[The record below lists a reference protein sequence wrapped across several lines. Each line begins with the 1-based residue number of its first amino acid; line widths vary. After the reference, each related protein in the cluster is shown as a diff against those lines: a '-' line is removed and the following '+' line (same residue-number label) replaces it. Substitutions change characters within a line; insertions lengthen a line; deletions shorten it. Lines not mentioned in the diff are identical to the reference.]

1 MSKLTTEYVAGV
13 IVDGTD
19 QWHPDSS
26 VPGFGLRVTPQ
37 GAMRWVARKR
47 VQGKLH
53 KQTIGEF
60 PALSPSA
67 ARKEAVRI
75 LTAWGN
81 GKDPDVEK
89 AERQRTIEANT
100 TTVAQLSERWMREV
114 VKLKRKP
121 RTQKDYAQLFAK
133 KINPVI
139 GSISVAAL
147 SWEDVNALHG
157 AMAKTPRRANYVVA
171 TIRALMNYAEKLKLR
186 SYKSN
191 PTRDVE
197 FFPEKDRER
206 FLSEIEMAKAAEAI
220 ATAERDGRIG
230 PHAAAGL
237 RLCLLTGARRGEVT
251 AAEWSHVDWQH
262 RFIRLPDSKNNKPRT
277 VHLSEAAI
285 DVLRSVPR
293 IGKFIIAGTK
303 PDEPF
308 KNLSRSW
315 IVAREYA
322 GLQDVRLHD
331 LRHSFA
337 SLAASQKM
345 SLQMIGRL
353 LGHRATAS
361 TARYAHLALDAVAAA
376 NDVVGAA
383 MTAAIEKGA
392 PQPAGVVKLSRRRKT
407 HASKEA

>member
-1 MSKLTTEYVAGV
+1 MSKLTTEYVAGLV
-13 IVDGTD
+13 TDGAD

-26 VPGFGLRVTPQ
+26 LPGFGLRVTPH
-37 GAMRWVARKR
+37 GAMRWIARKR
-47 VQGKLH
+47 FKGQLRKA
-53 KQTIGEF
+53 TIGEF
-60 PALSPSA
+60 PALSPTA
-67 ARKEAVRI
+67 ARKEAHRV
-75 LTAWGN
+75 LSAWSN
-81 GKDPDVEK
+81 GRDPEVEK
-89 AERQRTIEANT
+89 AERQRTVEANT
-100 TTVAQLSERWMREV
+100 TTVAELSKRWMEEV
-114 VKLKRKP
+114 VKIKRKP

-157 AMAKTPRRANYVVA
+157 AMAKTPRRANYVIA
-171 TIRALMNYAEKLKLR
+171 TLRALLNYAEKLKLR
-186 SYKSN
+186 PFRSN
-191 PTRDVE
+191 PCRDVE
-197 FFPEKDRER
+197 LFTEKDRER
-206 FLSEIEMAKAAEAI
+206 FLSELEMARAAEAI

-251 AAEWSHVDWQH
+251 AAEWSHVDWKH

-277 VHLSEAAI
+277 IYLSEAALE
-285 DVLRSVPR
+285 VLRGVPR

-303 PDEPF
+303 LDEPF

-345 SLQMIGRL
+345 SLQMIGLL
-353 LGHRATAS
+353 LGHRAVRS
-361 TARYAHLALDAVAAA
+361 TQRYAHLAVDAVAAA

-383 MTAAIEKGA
+383 MTAAIEKGV
-392 PQPAGVVKLSRRRKT
+392 PQPAGVVKFGRRRKPRV
-407 HASKEA
+407 